1 MIRSDIKMLLS
12 VRDVK
17 QQDLIPVLE
26 MSSKQAVNNKF
37 AKNTFS
43 ANELC
48 KIVHFLGGRL
58 VVKFDD
64 GREFEIRG
72 DEE

>member
-1 MIRSDIKMLLS
+1 MVSNDIKTLLAYKG
-12 VRDVK
+12 VK
-17 QQDLIPVLE
+17 QKELMEVLNLT
-26 MSSKQAVNNKF
+26 SRQTVSAKFSRNSFTSK
-37 AKNTFS
+37 
-43 ANELC
+43 ELC
-48 KIVHFLGGRL
+48 KIVHFLGGQL